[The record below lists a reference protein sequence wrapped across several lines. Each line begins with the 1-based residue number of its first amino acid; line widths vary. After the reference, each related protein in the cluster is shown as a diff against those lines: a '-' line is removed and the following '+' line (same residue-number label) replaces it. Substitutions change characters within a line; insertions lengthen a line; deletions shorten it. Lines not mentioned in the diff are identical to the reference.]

1 MARLEQDFTQG
12 HIGGLLVRFCL
23 PFLLSNLVQSLYS
36 VADML
41 IIGLFNDA
49 ASLSGVNIGGQIT
62 NLVAV
67 MTIGLAQGGTVLV
80 AQYSGAK
87 RYEDVSQTIG
97 TMFSFLMLLSLGLTV
112 VMLALSH
119 PILSLIQTPPESFGE
134 ALAYLRI
141 CLLGNVFIF
150 GYNAISAVQRGL
162 GDSKRPLIF
171 VSIACALNVVLDL
184 LLVGVFKM
192 GAAGAALATIASQ
205 AVSLILA
212 VLYLRRSDFVFDFK
226 KESFHIRWDKVR
238 MIFRIGIPSS
248 AQSLLVNLSFI
259 LMTTLVNGFG
269 VFASAAVGVVG
280 KINSFA
286 LMPSSAMS
294 MSISSMTGQNIGA
307 GQHDRA
313 LQALRYGI
321 AISLGVGLLMFI
333 VSQCFAAQLMSIF
346 SSDPQVIRLGVSY
359 MRAFSFDYLVVPFAF
374 CLNGL
379 LIGAGHT
386 TFIMI
391 SAMFTSIV
399 FRMPVAWVLSKT
411 GLALAG
417 IGLAAP
423 IASVVSTL
431 LSLWFITSGRWK
443 RDVTGISG
451 RPQPE

>member
-1 MARLEQDFTQG
+1 MAKLEQDFTHG
-12 HIGGLLVRFCL
+12 NIGKLLVRFCL

-67 MTIGLAQGGTVLV
+67 LTIGLAQGGTVLV
-80 AQYSGAK
+80 AQYCGAK
-87 RYEDVSQTIG
+87 RYADVSQTIG
-97 TMFSFLMLLSLGLTV
+97 TMFSFLMLLSMGLTV
-112 VMLALSH
+112 IMLALSR
-119 PILSLIQTPPESFGE
+119 PILFLIQTPSEAFGE
-134 ALAYLRI
+134 ALVYLRI

-171 VSIACALNVVLDL
+171 VSIACALNVSLDL

-205 AVSLILA
+205 AVSLLLA
-212 VLYLRRSDFVFDFK
+212 VLYLRRSDFVFDFH
-226 KESFHIRWDKVR
+226 KESFRIRWDKVR

-286 LMPSSAMS
+286 IMPASAMS
-294 MSISSMTGQNIGA
+294 MSIASMAGQNIGA
-307 GQHDRA
+307 GKYDRA
-313 LQALRYGI
+313 MQALRYGI
-321 AISLGVGLLMFI
+321 AISLGIGLLMFVI
-333 VSQCFAAQLMSIF
+333 SQCFASQLVSIF
-346 SSDPQVIRLGVSY
+346 SSDPEVLRLGVQY
-359 MRAFSFDYLVVPFAF
+359 MRGFSFDFLAVPFAF
-374 CLNGL
+374 CLTGI

-386 TFIMI
+386 AFTMI
-391 SAMFTSIV
+391 AAMLTSVII
-399 FRMPVAWVLSKT
+399 RMPVAWLLSKT
-411 GLALAG
+411 SLALTG

-423 IASVVSTL
+423 IASVISAL

-443 RDVTGISG
+443 RDVTGIS
-451 RPQPE
+451 RNLQAE